1 MAITQEQL
9 RELTQLTRRVVD
21 IYLAASKQILV
32 ILGDKQLA
40 PGEAL
45 SQIEQL
51 SMFPEAAIV
60 EELRRLEKEELHYQ
74 LTYKKNRR
82 EAARMRRRRAR
93 RRQPAASSQ
102 QPGEGYDPIFKELG
116 EKLYDLG
123 DEDLEIKK

>member
-93 RRQPAASSQ
+93 IQ
-102 QPGEGYDPIFKELG
+102 QLGEVYDPIFKELG